1 MKSLPD
7 VLELIL
13 QSLNVV
19 SGFKTDIRSIGR
31 EIPAAIS
38 GAHGFVSPK
47 SFVSLQLTRWS
58 LTKLLQNVSSF
69 GYNQTNLLSMMT
81 LSVEHFHSTTHAKNV
96 LMTQLQYARESMRS
110 IKEALKRCHPWSACY
125 FTSRKASWY
134 PPTENDINFRDISP
148 ILPSKAV
155 PSSITVA
162 DEETLPTWANTYT
175 RAVRQGTVCQ
185 EKTMAKRGT
194 LPHYLYTAKIS
205 EVAEITEE
213 HSIPLIVPAD
223 GSTAVV
229 NEKEV
234 VIEEVQGDDNEKSDE
249 FEPSSEEEE
258 ELDNAHQNI
267 ATSTTDVADL
277 DEGSLFLVGRSTR
290 FGRSI
295 KINSKFIRLDFLFI
309 LVIELIV
316 SNNHDTM
323 RSMFYRVNI
332 CE

>member
-31 EIPAAIS
+31 EIPAATS

-134 PPTENDINFRDISP
+134 PPAENDINFSDISP

-162 DEETLPTWANTYT
+162 DEETLWTWANTYR
-175 RAVRQGTVCQ
+175 RAVRKNRQRTVRQ
-185 EKTMAKRGT
+185 ETTMAKTGT
-194 LPHYLYTAKIS
+194 LSHYLYTAKIS
-205 EVAEITEE
+205 EVDETTEE
-213 HSIPLIVPAD
+213 YLIPLIVPTDVSA
-223 GSTAVV
+223 AIVK
-229 NEKEV
+229 EKEV
-234 VIEEVQGDDNEKSDE
+234 VI
-249 FEPSSEEEE
+249 
-258 ELDNAHQNI
+258 
-267 ATSTTDVADL
+267 
-277 DEGSLFLVGRSTR
+277 GSAGR
-290 FGRSI
+290 
-295 KINSKFIRLDFLFI
+295 
-309 LVIELIV
+309 
-316 SNNHDTM
+316 
-323 RSMFYRVNI
+323 
-332 CE
+332 

>member
-1 MKSLPD
+1 MIFVGVYDLKSLPD
-7 VLELIL
+7 ALELIS

-19 SGFKTDIRSIGR
+19 SGFETDIRSIGR

-148 ILPSKAV
+148 ILPSQAV
-155 PSSITVA
+155 RSSITVA
-162 DEETLPTWANTYT
+162 DEETLRTWANTYT
-175 RAVRQGTVCQ
+175 RAVRQRIAHQ
-185 EKTMAKRGT
+185 ETKLARTGT

-205 EVAEITEE
+205 EVAETAEE
-213 HSIPLIVPAD
+213 NSIPLIVLTD
-223 GSTAVV
+223 VSTAVV
-229 NEKEV
+229 NKKEV
-234 VIEEVQGDDNEKSDE
+234 VIEEVQEDDNEKSDE
-249 FEPSSEEEE
+249 FEPFMSSN
-258 ELDNAHQNI
+258 LK
-267 ATSTTDVADL
+267 V
-277 DEGSLFLVGRSTR
+277 TR
-290 FGRSI
+290 KR
-295 KINSKFIRLDFLFI
+295 
-309 LVIELIV
+309 
-316 SNNHDTM
+316 T
-323 RSMFYRVNI
+323 
-332 CE
+332 